1 MEFPGENGSDLK
13 PLIRELPQRLQVFVV
28 HGDQV
33 GGIAAGCGV
42 TSRPVP
48 EETQAIDRLVARGI
62 SAPEMVQAKTLSRS
76 VGTPEDS
83 AASSESRIARRPS
96 VPSLAVPESTTPASA
111 ASEPSVAAPR
121 VNASPAGQVVEAAVI
136 ALVPASFAIAIL
148 GHRLF
153 QVGTI
158 VRRGLIFGV
167 TGGVLAATGYLVA
180 SALEEMA
187 RAFLGVSFAT
197 WGVAALF
204 LVGGAL
210 FQPLARVVA
219 GLVDRRFFPERGAL
233 DALLR
238 TVIPELA
245 GYTEV
250 HAAAAHL
257 TRRVREA
264 LEVETAA
271 LLMAD
276 AHGEWFRPLGWAGD
290 FGDADPRQIAISAAE
305 IAALNGGMTIAAP
318 IGEGEADAEP
328 GPVAWLRAA
337 YAVPIRLSL
346 SDRLTGVLLLGRS
359 VHRRALE
366 SDALEMLDAVALQ
379 ASAMLENARLFA
391 LATRDPLTGLP
402 NRLLFQDRLWHAL
415 ERGRRAGPVAHLDD
429 LDAEPAGDA
438 PVLYLSLKPMPRNV
452 RDLITAARDMH
463 PSFDEQQTTTPQYD
477 VIISDLRMPGLNGIQ
492 LHDRLKAF
500 VKQADVR
507 ERLGKKGG
515 PGNNAS

>member
-1 MEFPGENGSDLK
+1 MVVLLLNTQYGF
-13 PLIRELPQRLQVFVV
+13 LPSRARLQGVQQVLTRINWWSLLLSSWGGVV
-28 HGDQV
+28 LLSD
-33 GGIAAGCGV
+33 AA
-42 TSRPVP
+42 R
-48 EETQAIDRLVARGI
+48 R
-62 SAPEMVQAKTLSRS
+62 
-76 VGTPEDS
+76 
-83 AASSESRIARRPS
+83 ASSPQERRQALIVFAGLLPYALNTL
-96 VPSLAVPESTTPASA
+96 V
-111 ASEPSVAAPR
+111 SVAFPR
-121 VNASPAGQVVEAAVI
+121 INASPAGQVVEAAVI

-276 AHGEWFRPLGWAGD
+276 AHGEWFRPMGWAGRFAD
-290 FGDADPRQIAISAAE
+290 GDPRHGRRVPGRSPEAVRLTYAAGE
-305 IAALNGGMTIAAP
+305 TDAELQTMAKEEVARLEAEEKRL
-318 IGEGEADAEP
+318 EGELYKGIIPPDP
-328 GPVAWLRAA
+328 
-337 YAVPIRLSL
+337 
-346 SDRLTGVLLLGRS
+346 RLTS
-359 VHRRALE
+359 E
-366 SDALEMLDAVALQ
+366 E
-379 ASAMLENARLFA
+379 
-391 LATRDPLTGLP
+391 
-402 NRLLFQDRLWHAL
+402 
-415 ERGRRAGPVAHLDD
+415 
-429 LDAEPAGDA
+429 
-438 PVLYLSLKPMPRNV
+438 
-452 RDLITAARDMH
+452 
-463 PSFDEQQTTTPQYD
+463 
-477 VIISDLRMPGLNGIQ
+477 
-492 LHDRLKAF
+492 
-500 VKQADVR
+500 
-507 ERLGKKGG
+507 
-515 PGNNAS
+515 